1 MDDKRVSGSP
11 GRDPLTKNNITRQN
25 NFITSVG
32 NLSNTRCP
40 GVRSEYIRHLPSRM
54 FTQRDYSPGLPGN
67 PSRFALSETRDTLN
81 YETKDQP
88 PFGAA
93 DSLPLSYSRVM
104 MFMECPFRFFLRYLY
119 GLPEAYGKG
128 RKHNSLIL
136 RAIFNRYCGNSP
148 TPLLFSDNL
157 SRDMEQIEFGLQ
169 YLQSKEVVGLDV
181 PFSLDRFSNPVPFDE
196 PEAVF
201 RGVGQVIS
209 RKIGTDSIF
218 SGDVHRQPSSV
229 LREEHEKLNSRFST
243 FVQDRGPV
251 LEKQHPET
259 FTESSKSI
267 RHSELDSESGFALRR
282 RSRVGARDDG
292 IGVRDDSIGA
302 LNKNISGQAPRDD
315 SAVVPQSGGGCSLES
330 EEQKPVQRPSSQSMD
345 PSLESKSG
353 RAVRQTRSFL
363 SESGGRNSEDV
374 SFVLS
379 HFKAGFGNP
388 DWERLLVY
396 AWALSRHG
404 YDIGRVEWV
413 SLSAGCVA
421 SREVNQEDLDQAG
434 NNVIA
439 WIRQIMESEFEPE
452 AGDHCSYCLYHSLCP
467 LMEKLDQQMQISDQ
481 VSLRETLNKSIALQ
495 EGAKKMKGLADEYLD
510 REGIG
515 EVKLSGYHYGKD
527 EVSPTIRITSKE
539 DALDTVLGLGD
550 PFRFISF
557 KNLAELVSY
566 LPEESYEIKE
576 RLKPD
581 RRFRRA

>member
-11 GRDPLTKNNITRQN
+11 ARDPLTKNKITRQN

-32 NLSNTRCP
+32 NLSNARCS
-40 GVRSEYIRHLPSRM
+40 GLSSDNTGHLPSKIL
-54 FTQRDYSPGLPGN
+54 TKRDYSPGFPGN
-67 PSRFALSETRDTLN
+67 HSRFALSETRDTLN
-81 YETKDQP
+81 YETTDQP
-88 PFGAA
+88 PSSVLPAFAGSISSFSEDGGPAAA
-93 DSLPLSYSRVM
+93 DALFPLSYSRVM

-119 GLPEAYGKG
+119 GLPEAHGRG
-128 RKHNSLIL
+128 RKHNGLIL
-136 RAIFNRYCGNSP
+136 RAIFNRYCGNNP
-148 TPLLFSDNL
+148 TPLLFGDNL

-169 YLQSKEVVGLDV
+169 YLQSKEIVGLDV

-201 RGVGQVIS
+201 RGVGQVLS
-209 RKIGTDSIF
+209 
-218 SGDVHRQPSSV
+218 
-229 LREEHEKLNSRFST
+229 REEKNR
-243 FVQDRGPV
+243 
-251 LEKQHPET
+251 PE
-259 FTESSKSI
+259 
-267 RHSELDSESGFALRR
+267 SEDLRR
-282 RSRVGARDDG
+282 E
-292 IGVRDDSIGA
+292 VR
-302 LNKNISGQAPRDD
+302 GQRFEERKDLDLHTSNLTPLT
-315 SAVVPQSGGGCSLES
+315 SVP
-330 EEQKPVQRPSSQSMD
+330 PHTSSQS
-345 PSLESKSG
+345 
-353 RAVRQTRSFL
+353 V
-363 SESGGRNSEDV
+363 DV
-374 SFVLS
+374 SYVLS
-379 HFKAGFGNP
+379 HFKTGFGNP

-404 YDIGRVEWV
+404 YDICRVEWV
-413 SLSAGCVA
+413 SLSAGCAA
-421 SREVNQEDLDQAG
+421 SRDVTREDLNQAG
-434 NNVIA
+434 SNVIA

-515 EVKLSGYHYGKD
+515 EVKLGGYDYGKD
-527 EVSPTIRITSKE
+527 EVSPMIRITSKE

-550 PFRFISF
+550 PFRFLSF

-581 RRFRRA
+581 RRFRKA

>member
-25 NFITSVG
+25 NCITSVG
-32 NLSNTRCP
+32 NLSNTRCS
-40 GVRSEYIRHLPSRM
+40 GVRSDYIRHLPSRM

-136 RAIFNRYCGNSP
+136 RAIFNRYCGNRP

-157 SRDMEQIEFGLQ
+157 SRDMEQVEFGLQ
-169 YLQSKEVVGLDV
+169 YLQSKEIVGLDV

-201 RGVGQVIS
+201 RGVGQVLS
-209 RKIGTDSIF
+209 
-218 SGDVHRQPSSV
+218 
-229 LREEHEKLNSRFST
+229 REE
-243 FVQDRGPV
+243 
-251 LEKQHPET
+251 
-259 FTESSKSI
+259 
-267 RHSELDSESGFALRR
+267 
-282 RSRVGARDDG
+282 
-292 IGVRDDSIGA
+292 
-302 LNKNISGQAPRDD
+302 
-315 SAVVPQSGGGCSLES
+315 
-330 EEQKPVQRPSSQSMD
+330 
-345 PSLESKSG
+345 KSG
-353 RAVRQTRSFL
+353 RAKTRPASFVPEHEPVLGKDLRLEVRGERSEERRDFGFLTSNLIPHTSSRNMAL

-404 YDIGRVEWV
+404 YDIGKVEWV
-413 SLSAGCVA
+413 SLSADCVA
-421 SREVNQEDLDQAG
+421 SREVTREDLDQAG
-434 NNVIA
+434 SNVIA

-550 PFRFISF
+550 PFRFLSF

>member
-11 GRDPLTKNNITRQN
+11 GRDPLTKNRITRQN
-25 NFITSVG
+25 NCITSVG
-32 NLSNTRCP
+32 NLSNTRCS
-40 GVRSEYIRHLPSRM
+40 GVRSDYIRHLPSRM

-67 PSRFALSETRDTLN
+67 PSRLALSETRDTLN
-81 YETKDQP
+81 YETTDQP

-119 GLPEAYGKG
+119 GLPEAHGKG

-169 YLQSKEVVGLDV
+169 YLQSKEVVGLDI

-201 RGVGQVIS
+201 RGVGQVLS
-209 RKIGTDSIF
+209 
-218 SGDVHRQPSSV
+218 
-229 LREEHEKLNSRFST
+229 REEKSGRAEDLRLE
-243 FVQDRGPV
+243 VRGER
-251 LEKQHPET
+251 LEE
-259 FTESSKSI
+259 
-267 RHSELDSESGFALRR
+267 R
-282 RSRVGARDDG
+282 
-292 IGVRDDSIGA
+292 
-302 LNKNISGQAPRDD
+302 
-315 SAVVPQSGGGCSLES
+315 ES

-345 PSLESKSG
+345 PSLESKSD

-374 SFVLS
+374 TFVLS

-421 SREVNQEDLDQAG
+421 SREVTREDLDQAG
-434 NNVIA
+434 SNVIA
-439 WIRQIMESEFEPE
+439 WIRQIMESAFEPE

-550 PFRFISF
+550 PFRFLSF

-581 RRFRRA
+581 RRFRKACEKPEAGGQK

>member
-11 GRDPLTKNNITRQN
+11 SRDPLTKNKINRQD

-32 NLSNTRCP
+32 NLSNTRCS
-40 GVRSEYIRHLPSRM
+40 GVRSDYIQHLPSRM
-54 FTQRDYSPGLPGN
+54 FAQRDYSPGLPGN
-67 PSRFALSETRDTLN
+67 PSRLALSETRDTLN
-81 YETKDQP
+81 YETTDQP

-201 RGVGQVIS
+201 RGVAQVLS
-209 RKIGTDSIF
+209 
-218 SGDVHRQPSSV
+218 
-229 LREEHEKLNSRFST
+229 REE
-243 FVQDRGPV
+243 
-251 LEKQHPET
+251 
-259 FTESSKSI
+259 
-267 RHSELDSESGFALRR
+267 
-282 RSRVGARDDG
+282 
-292 IGVRDDSIGA
+292 
-302 LNKNISGQAPRDD
+302 
-315 SAVVPQSGGGCSLES
+315 
-330 EEQKPVQRPSSQSMD
+330 
-345 PSLESKSG
+345 KSG
-353 RAVRQTRSFL
+353 RAEDLRLEVRGERL
-363 SESGGRNSEDV
+363 EERESEDLRLEV
-374 SFVLS
+374 RGERSEERESEDLRLEVRGKRSEERRDFGFLTSNLIPHTSVPPHTSSRNMDVTFVLS

-421 SREVNQEDLDQAG
+421 SREVTQEDLDQAG
-434 NNVIA
+434 SNVIA

-550 PFRFISF
+550 PFRFLSF

>member
-40 GVRSEYIRHLPSRM
+40 GVRSEYIGHLPSRM

-119 GLPEAYGKG
+119 GLPEAHGKG

-169 YLQSKEVVGLDV
+169 YLQSKEIVGLDV

-201 RGVGQVIS
+201 RGVAQVLS
-209 RKIGTDSIF
+209 
-218 SGDVHRQPSSV
+218 
-229 LREEHEKLNSRFST
+229 REEKRGRAKIRPASFVPQHE
-243 FVQDRGPV
+243 PV
-251 LEKQHPET
+251 LGKDL
-259 FTESSKSI
+259 
-267 RHSELDSESGFALRR
+267 RSEARGERSEER
-282 RSRVGARDDG
+282 
-292 IGVRDDSIGA
+292 
-302 LNKNISGQAPRDD
+302 
-315 SAVVPQSGGGCSLES
+315 ES
-330 EEQKPVQRPSSQSMD
+330 EDLRLEVRGERSEERKDLGFLTSNLTPHTSVPPHTSSRNMD
-345 PSLESKSG
+345 
-353 RAVRQTRSFL
+353 VT
-363 SESGGRNSEDV
+363 
-374 SFVLS
+374 FVLS

-421 SREVNQEDLDQAG
+421 SREVTQEDLDQAG
-434 NNVIA
+434 SNVIA

-467 LMEKLDQQMQISDQ
+467 LMEKLEQQMQISDQ

-527 EVSPTIRITSKE
+527 EVSPTIRIKSKE
-539 DALDTVLGLGD
+539 DALDTILGLGD

>member
-1 MDDKRVSGSP
+1 
-11 GRDPLTKNNITRQN
+11 
-25 NFITSVG
+25 
-32 NLSNTRCP
+32 
-40 GVRSEYIRHLPSRM
+40 
-54 FTQRDYSPGLPGN
+54 
-67 PSRFALSETRDTLN
+67 
-81 YETKDQP
+81 
-88 PFGAA
+88 
-93 DSLPLSYSRVM
+93 
-104 MFMECPFRFFLRYLY
+104 
-119 GLPEAYGKG
+119 
-128 RKHNSLIL
+128 
-136 RAIFNRYCGNSP
+136 
-148 TPLLFSDNL
+148 
-157 SRDMEQIEFGLQ
+157 
-169 YLQSKEVVGLDV
+169 
-181 PFSLDRFSNPVPFDE
+181 
-196 PEAVF
+196 
-201 RGVGQVIS
+201 
-209 RKIGTDSIF
+209 
-218 SGDVHRQPSSV
+218 
-229 LREEHEKLNSRFST
+229 
-243 FVQDRGPV
+243 
-251 LEKQHPET
+251 
-259 FTESSKSI
+259 
-267 RHSELDSESGFALRR
+267 
-282 RSRVGARDDG
+282 
-292 IGVRDDSIGA
+292 
-302 LNKNISGQAPRDD
+302 
-315 SAVVPQSGGGCSLES
+315 
-330 EEQKPVQRPSSQSMD
+330 MD

-353 RAVRQTRSFL
+353 RAVRQTRKSL
-363 SESGGRNSEDV
+363 SESGGRNSEDG
-374 SFVLS
+374 SYVLS

-539 DALDTVLGLGD
+539 DALDTILGLGD
-550 PFRFISF
+550 PFRFLSF

-581 RRFRRA
+581 RRFRKACEKPEAGGQK